1 MAGGEMWTQLG
12 SSLAGLMFVWAMF
25 KQYCP
30 FEMEGHL
37 KKYTQKLVSLLYP
50 YIEVTFHEFTSESFY
65 ERSKAYGAIQRYLT
79 TNSTTRAKRLKAD
92 MVRDSKSLVLSMDDY
107 EEITDEFKGIKVWWA
122 SNKNIPR
129 SQVISFYGDEEKRFY
144 KLKFHRRDREIVF
157 GSYLNHVMDEGK
169 AIEVKSRKR
178 KLYTNNRNEQWAGRY
193 QRTMWSSVV
202 FEHPATFDT
211 LALEAKK
218 KKEIMNDLITFTKS
232 KDYYKKI
239 GKSWK
244 RGYLLFGPPGTG
256 KSTMIAAMANL
267 LEYDVY
273 DLELTAVKDNTELRK
288 LLIDT
293 SNKSIIVIEDIDCS
307 LDLTGQRKKK
317 EEKDEEGDEKDPVSK
332 KKKED
337 QEKSNESSKVTL
349 SGLLNFIDG
358 LWSACGGE
366 RIIVFTT
373 NYVEKLDPALIRRGR
388 MDKHIELSYCSFE
401 AFKVLARNYLD
412 LESHDLFE
420 MIGKLLE
427 ETKISPADVA
437 ENLMPKSDDEDAAD
451 ACLANLIKA
460 IEKAKEE
467 AKVKAEEEE
476 KEKER
481 AKAEEEKK
489 AKAEKEEKEKAE
501 KEEKDK
507 EKEQKSDEEV
517 KEKKTA
523 GEEVKENG
531 G

>member
-12 SSLAGLMFVWAMF
+12 LSLAGLMFVWATF

-30 FEMEGHL
+30 FEVEGTL
-37 KKYTQKLVSLLYP
+37 KKYTQKLVSLFYP
-50 YIEVTFHEFTSESFY
+50 YIEVTFHEFTTEGINKK
-65 ERSKAYGAIQRYLT
+65 SKAFGAIQRYLT
-79 TNSTTRAKRLKAD
+79 TNSTTQAKRLKAD

-107 EEITDEFKGIKVWWA
+107 GEIADKFKGIKVWWA
-122 SNKNIPR
+122 
-129 SQVISFYGDEEKRFY
+129 SFYGDEEKRFY

-178 KLYTNNRNEQWAGRY
+178 KLYTSNGLVLFWNLRRN

-211 LALEAKK
+211 LAMEEKK

-239 GKSWK
+239 GKPWK
-244 RGYLLFGPPGTG
+244 RGYLLFGPPGIG

-267 LEYDVY
+267 LNYDVY
-273 DLELTAVKDNTELRK
+273 DLELTEVKDNTELRK
-288 LLIDT
+288 LLMDT

-307 LDLTGQRKKK
+307 LDLTGQRKKE
-317 EEKDEEGDEKDPVSK
+317 EEKDVEGDGKDPVNK

-349 SGLLNFIDG
+349 SGLLNLIDG
-358 LWSACGGE
+358 LWSTCGGE

-388 MDKHIELSYCSFE
+388 MDKHIELSYCCLE

-420 MIGKLLE
+420 TIGKLLD

-437 ENLMPKSDDEDAAD
+437 ENLMPKLDDEDGAN

-476 KEKER
+476 EEEKR
-481 AKAEEEKK
+481 AKAKEEKK
-489 AKAEKEEKEKAE
+489 AKAEKETKET
-501 KEEKDK
+501 
-507 EKEQKSDEEV
+507 S
-517 KEKKTA
+517 
-523 GEEVKENG
+523 
-531 G
+531 